1 MSAELF
7 TEIGVVRSDDLE
19 EGPVTPGQIRRKAL
33 EAGDL
38 WVGECHVTA
47 LDQPSQWHHHKD
59 FDSVMYM
66 LSGRIR
72 VDHVPSKVHNVVVRN
87 RFAGQ
92 LHATFRAIQ
101 NFTNMFTQRVPPT
114 DVGRRV
120 DIATVYS
127 KTADQQG
134 QSGGVI
140 MLLPSG
146 AVVGNSIG

>member
-7 TEIGVVRSDDLE
+7 KEIGVIRSDELE
-19 EGPVTPGQIRRKAL
+19 EGPITPGQTRRKAL

-72 VDHVPSKVHNVVVRN
+72 VDHGPGGTKSFEMGAGDYAYFPRRLIHRAQILEGGDDVRYVFLRIGKGETLENVD
-87 RFAGQ
+87 GPD
-92 LHATFRAIQ
+92 AI
-101 NFTNMFTQRVPPT
+101 
-114 DVGRRV
+114 
-120 DIATVYS
+120 
-127 KTADQQG
+127 
-134 QSGGVI
+134 
-140 MLLPSG
+140 
-146 AVVGNSIG
+146 